1 MHSRKRVLLHAESWK
16 EESWGKKDILRL
28 TGWVFLFFFCFTFC
42 VSCHTGCLKHWGK
55 AGAYPLVPASVV
67 LVLRVTFFVDQ
78 GGRRSF
84 SIRVWVGPGVLG
96 FLRQP
101 PSGQT
106 GVQKYIGCR
115 TRPHGG
121 GSGEGGWQAGGW
133 APLGS
138 AHCWSGAGFQQRRH
152 LCCAHRLSRP
162 KGTPVGA
169 PSGSASATEAQK
181 SAHFTLPASHSS
193 LAARPHSKFTKHV
206 CDALME
212 RHCTFC
218 CALHGS

>member
-1 MHSRKRVLLHAESWK
+1 MQNWFGLLE
-16 EESWGKKDILRL
+16 
-28 TGWVFLFFFCFTFC
+28 FCFTFC

-78 GGRRSF
+78 GGRGSF

-121 GSGEGGWQAGGW
+121 GSGEGGRGAGGW
-133 APLGS
+133 GPMMGTKSQHRQPSLCVVHRLAWSG

-162 KGTPVGA
+162 KGTPVA
-169 PSGSASATEAQK
+169 PQPPKRK
-181 SAHFTLPASHSS
+181 SLHISPFLPHTLPS
-193 LAARPHSKFTKHV
+193 
-206 CDALME
+206 
-212 RHCTFC
+212 FC
-218 CALHGS
+218 CSLS